1 MPCPLRNRNGECVID
16 ERYRAEHDQRDDDGG
31 KTVKRGKEGIER
43 SCAGIQQDLC
53 IVGIAILLRI
63 AHFLHEVI
71 HPGGLVQLEITINR
85 SLIGGFGVRCRKR
98 CVPGRG
104 IVLKGR
110 PFIDTDH
117 RIGSRFGVFE
127 PFAAHNLHLRFAVI
141 GVYGRVLSQPPAVKC
156 PVPHVKR
163 DGVAELIIH
172 LAV

>member
-43 SCAGIQQDLC
+43 SRAGIQQDLC

-71 HPGGLVQLEITINR
+71 HPGGLMQLEITMNR
-85 SLIGGFGVRCRKR
+85 RLIGGFGVRCRKR
-98 CVPGRG
+98 GVPGRG
-104 IVLKGR
+104 VVLKGR
-110 PFIDTDH
+110 SFIDTDH
-117 RIGSRFGVFE
+117 RVGSWFGVFE
-127 PFAAHNLHLRFAVI
+127 PFAAHNLCMRFAVI
-141 GVYGRVLSQPPAVKC
+141 GVYGRILSQSFAVKR
-156 PVPHVKR
+156 PVAHLKR
-163 DGVAELIIH
+163 DGVAERIIH